1 MSKAVKSLKIA
12 TIIVLAV
19 GLSYCAVVKA
29 FNVPEKIM
37 KKIYPR
43 KYSEHVENYSEEYN
57 VDPLLVYAV
66 IKVESNFNNDVV
78 SKSNAK
84 GLMQLM
90 DSTAT
95 EISTNK
101 INDTS
106 FDCSKLFDAE
116 TNIKI
121 GVKYLSVLLDK
132 YNGNIY
138 VALAAYN
145 AGIGNVDNWI
155 EQGIIQPDGSDIEN
169 IPYKE
174 TNNYVRKI
182 VRDYGIYQKLYE

>member
-1 MSKAVKSLKIA
+1 MSKAAKQIKIA
-12 TIIVLAV
+12 TIIAIVV
-19 GLSYCAVVKA
+19 GISYGAIVKA

-37 KKIYPR
+37 KKIYPK
-43 KYSEHVENYSEEYN
+43 KYSEHVETYSEEYD

-90 DSTAT
+90 DSTAK
-95 EISTNK
+95 EISTDK

-106 FDCSKLFDAE
+106 FECSMLFDAE

-121 GVKYLSVLLDK
+121 GVKYLSELLDK

-155 EQGIIQPDGSDIEN
+155 EHGIIKADGSDIEN

>member
-1 MSKAVKSLKIA
+1 MTKALKSLKIA
-12 TIIVLAV
+12 TIIVCAV
-19 GLSYCAVVKA
+19 GLAYCAVVKA
-29 FNVPEKIM
+29 FNVPEKLM
-37 KKIYPR
+37 KKIYPK
-43 KYSEHVENYSEEYN
+43 KYSEHVENYSNEYN

-66 IKVESNFNNDVV
+66 IKVESNFNNNVV

-95 EISTNK
+95 EISGNIT
-101 INDTS
+101 DEES
-106 FDCSKLFDAE
+106 FESNKLFDAE

-121 GVKYLSVLLDK
+121 GVKYLSELLEK
-132 YNGNIY
+132 YQGNTY

-145 AGIGNVDNWI
+145 AGIGNVDSWI
-155 EQGIIQPDGSDIEN
+155 EQGVIKADGSDIEN

-174 TNNYVRKI
+174 TNTYVRKI
-182 VRDYGIYQKLYE
+182 IRDYEIYKKLYE

>member
-1 MSKAVKSLKIA
+1 MTKAMKSLKIA
-12 TIIVLAV
+12 TIIVCAV
-19 GLSYCAVVKA
+19 GLAYCTVVKA

-37 KKIYPR
+37 KKVYPK
-43 KYSEHVENYSEEYN
+43 KYSEHVENYSNEYN

-66 IKVESNFNNDVV
+66 IKVESNFNNNVV

-95 EISTNK
+95 EISGN
-101 INDTS
+101 IPEGES
-106 FDCSKLFDAE
+106 FESSKLFDAE

-121 GVKYLSVLLDK
+121 GVKYLSELLQK
-132 YNGNIY
+132 YEGNTY
-138 VALAAYN
+138 MALAAYN
-145 AGIGNVDNWI
+145 AGIGNVDSWI
-155 EQGIIQPDGSDIEN
+155 EQGVIKSDGSDIEN

-174 TNNYVRKI
+174 TNTYVRKI
-182 VRDYGIYQKLYE
+182 IRDYEIYQKLYE

>member
-1 MSKAVKSLKIA
+1 MPKVIKSLRIA
-12 TIIVLAV
+12 TIIILAV
-19 GLSYCAVVKA
+19 GVSYCTVVKV

-37 KKIYPR
+37 KKMYPK
-43 KYSEHVENYSEEYN
+43 KYSEHVENYSDEFN

-66 IKVESNFNNDVV
+66 IKVESNFDNNVV

-95 EISTNK
+95 EISKNITCNG
-101 INDTS
+101 S
-106 FDCSKLFDAE
+106 FECNMLFDAE

-121 GVKYLSVLLDK
+121 GVKYLSELLER
-132 YNGNIY
+132 YEGNLYI
-138 VALAAYN
+138 ALAAYN

-155 EQGIIQPDGSDIEN
+155 EQGVIKADGSDIEN

-182 VRDYGIYQKLYE
+182 IRDYGIYQKLYG

>member
-1 MSKAVKSLKIA
+1 MPKVIKSLRIA
-12 TIIVLAV
+12 TIIILAV
-19 GLSYCAVVKA
+19 GVSYCAIVKV

-37 KKIYPR
+37 KKIYPK
-43 KYSEHVENYSEEYN
+43 KYSEHVENYSDEYN

-66 IKVESNFNNDVV
+66 IKVESNFDNNVV

-95 EISTNK
+95 EISRNIICDK
-101 INDTS
+101 S
-106 FDCSKLFDAE
+106 FECGMLFDEE

-121 GVKYLSVLLDK
+121 GVKYLSELLER
-132 YNGNIY
+132 YEGNIY

-145 AGIGNVDNWI
+145 AGIGNVDTWI
-155 EQGIIQPDGSDIEN
+155 EQGIIKADGSDIEN

-174 TNNYVRKI
+174 TNTYVRKI
-182 VRDYGIYQKLYE
+182 VRDYGIYKKLYA